1 MQDVSP
7 ALADPS
13 VDWRTKIGVWLST
26 QGVSTILLFAILYF
40 AVTERPKFVEQI
52 QEGYRRNA
60 DKHIDLM
67 QRHEKQVDR
76 LLELIAR
83 ERIDDLTKRQE

>member
-1 MQDVSP
+1 MHVSP
-7 ALADPS
+7 ALGDPA
-13 VDWRTKIGVWLST
+13 VDWKTKIGVWLST
-26 QGVSTILLFAILYF
+26 QGVSTVLLFCIIYF
-40 AVTERPKFVEQI
+40 VVTERPKFVEQI

-67 QRHEKQVDR
+67 SRHEKQVDR

-83 ERIDDLTKRQE
+83 ERINDLTKQAE